1 MTRELPGELFLG
13 RNDGMQ
19 ISVEFSVILPTLSC
33 PCKGIFKHTRMM
45 PAWLQSWSRSW

>member
-19 ISVEFSVILPTLSC
+19 ISVESPGGSDIATAPTDNY
-33 PCKGIFKHTRMM
+33 I
-45 PAWLQSWSRSW
+45 ARSL